1 MTEEKQKFQ
10 VNEKFKDYTDQGIS
24 APQVLT
30 FLDNI
35 QIMLR
40 AIAGDIEMAINNIQA
55 TKPEPAPEDKEES
68 KEEVDAT

>member
-35 QIMLR
+35 QVMLR
-40 AIAGDIEMAINNIQA
+40 AMAADIEMAINNIQS
-55 TKPEPAPEDKEES
+55 TKPEPAPEDTV
-68 KEEVDAT
+68 EVDAT